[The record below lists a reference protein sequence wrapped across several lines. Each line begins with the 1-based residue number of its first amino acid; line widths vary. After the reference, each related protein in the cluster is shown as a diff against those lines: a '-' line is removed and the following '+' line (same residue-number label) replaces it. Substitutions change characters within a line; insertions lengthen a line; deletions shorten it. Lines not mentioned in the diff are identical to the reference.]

1 MQEYDFTLKFN
12 LKSAQQDGA
21 HYLEPLAQAGCDD
34 AVVGIGQLGR
44 ISLNFIRQAETE
56 QAAITS
62 ALDAIQQSIP
72 GATLL
77 ETASHT
83 TSTAHNVADTAW
95 HNGRHQPAYDEPYAE
110 QRGFAQAAAHYG

>member
-77 ETASHT
+77 ETLSHT
-83 TSTAHNVADTAW
+83 ESTKHKVEDTAW
-95 HNGRHQPAYDEPYAE
+95 HNVRHQPIYEVPYAK
-110 QRGFAQAAAHYG
+110 QRGFAQAVAH